1 METREFDARC
11 FIAKVHDGDVRGNFA
26 VDRQGN
32 LVRFALLDLVPADDG
47 RRLERGRKPK
57 QRLTTVLE
65 REQEIETRVSEAA
78 RILVEHA
85 PQVLDG
91 DVAVFHRR

>member
-1 METREFDARC
+1 MKIVSRAGRSS
-11 FIAKVHDGDVRGNFA
+11 AA
-26 VDRQGN
+26 
-32 LVRFALLDLVPADDG
+32 PASRIS
-47 RRLERGRKPK
+47 RRRAAW
-57 QRLTTVLE
+57 E